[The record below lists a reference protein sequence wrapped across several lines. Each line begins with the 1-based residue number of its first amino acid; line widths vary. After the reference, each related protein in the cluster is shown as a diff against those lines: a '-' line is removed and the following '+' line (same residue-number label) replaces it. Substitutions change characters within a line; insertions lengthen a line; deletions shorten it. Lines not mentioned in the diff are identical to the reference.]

1 MMRPLVL
8 IAVLIAAAAI
18 AASNA
23 AAQENEWRDR
33 QAALS
38 GLARIYGE
46 LHHIR
51 RMCEPRYEA
60 DVWRDRMKKLIELEE
75 PSFDVREAM
84 VKAFNAGYST
94 AQNRYSYCDRQAED
108 FAAARAAQG
117 DAYIRSLTAPL
128 YEAMR
133 GDDAEGVTVWRG
145 ANTDNR

>member
-1 MMRPLVL
+1 MFRPFLL
-8 IAVLIAAAAI
+8 IAILILATPV
-18 AASNA
+18 STQEV
-23 AAQENEWRDR
+23 AAQESEWRDR
-33 QAALS
+33 QTALS
-38 GLARIYGE
+38 GLAQIYGE

-51 RMCEPRYEA
+51 RMCEPRDEA
-60 DVWRDRMKKLIELEE
+60 DVWRDSMKKLIELEE

-84 VKAFNAGYST
+84 VKAFNAGYSA

-133 GDDAEGVTVWRG
+133 DDDADGVTVWRG
-145 ANTDNR
+145 ANTDDR